1 MAFPPRPPR
10 GNFNP
15 RFKKEQQQEH
25 RTNYMIKVP
34 EVRLVGENIQPGIY
48 PTPEAMKMAQA
59 QQLDLVEISPGANP
73 PVCKII
79 DYNKFLYEEKK
90 KKKEMKSKSK
100 TSEVKEIR
108 FTPNTDDH
116 DFEFK
121 VKHAE
126 KFLKDGDKVKAH
138 VQFKGR
144 AIMFKERGELLLL
157 KFADRLKEVG
167 ALEGLPKME
176 GKRMLVMFAPKAQQ
190 KKKGSE
196 LGKLVERNVDSGS
209 GTTTTTTTTTVT
221 ATPAPSE
228 E

>member
-10 GNFNP
+10 GAFNP

-25 RTNYMIKVP
+25 RTNHMIKAT
-34 EVRLVGENIQPGIY
+34 EVRLVGENIEPGIY
-48 PTPEAMKMAQA
+48 SLFEANGFAKEQG
-59 QQLDLVEISPGANP
+59 LDLVEISPGATP
-73 PVCKII
+73 PVCRII

-90 KKKEMKSKSK
+90 KKKEMKAKAK

-116 DFEFK
+116 DFDFK

-126 KFLKDGDKVKAH
+126 KFLEDGNKVKAH

-157 KFADRLKEVG
+157 KFADSLKDVS
-167 ALEGLPKME
+167 ALEGLPKLE
-176 GKRMLVMFAPKAQQ
+176 GKRMQVMLAPRII
-190 KKKGSE
+190 KKKSGND
-196 LGKLVERNVDSGS
+196 LGKLHKDKPAEEVAAAPVEE
-209 GTTTTTTTTTVT
+209 
-221 ATPAPSE
+221 TPAAE
-228 E
+228 

>member
-10 GNFNP
+10 GTFNP

-25 RTNYMIKVP
+25 RTNGMIRAV
-34 EVRLVGENIQPGIY
+34 EVRLVGENLTPGIV
-48 PTPEAMKMAQA
+48 PLQEAMKIADDQG
-59 QQLDLVEISPGANP
+59 LDLVEISPGANP
-73 PVCKII
+73 PVCRII

-90 KKKEMKSKSK
+90 KKKEMKAKAK

-116 DFEFK
+116 DFDFK

-126 KFLKDGDKVKAH
+126 KFLEDGNKVKAH

-157 KFADRLKEVG
+157 KFADALKDVS
-167 ALEGLPKME
+167 ALEGLPKLE
-176 GKRMLVMFAPKAQQ
+176 GKRMQVMLTPKIV
-190 KKKGSE
+190 KKKSGNE
-196 LGKLVERNVDSGS
+196 LGKLHKDKPTEE
-209 GTTTTTTTTTVT
+209 TTSTD
-221 ATPAPSE
+221 APAASETPAAE
-228 E
+228 

>member
-10 GNFNP
+10 GAFNP

-25 RTNYMIKVP
+25 RTNHMIKVP
-34 EVRLVGENIQPGIY
+34 EVRLVGDNVEPGIY
-48 PTPEAMKMAQA
+48 ATAEAAKIAKEQE
-59 QQLDLVEISPGANP
+59 LDLVEISPGANP

-90 KKKEMKSKSK
+90 KKKEQKAKSK

-126 KFLKDGDKVKAH
+126 KFLTDGNKVKAH

-157 KFADRLKEVG
+157 KFADSLKDVG

-176 GKRMLVMFAPKAQQ
+176 GKRMLVMFAPKVQ
-190 KKKGSE
+190 KKKSGSE
-196 LGKLVERNVDSGS
+196 LGKLHKEEKPAP
-209 GTTTTTTTTTVT
+209 VT
-221 ATPAPSE
+221 ETPAAESSN
-228 E
+228 